1 MQISQRFHN
10 DTYAPGIATY
20 GIQGKDGEQGTP
32 GTSLFFSE
40 YSLSGEPDNSSE
52 YREFAS
58 KITSRMLPVKH
69 KEIQLK
75 RKYVNGDQFVD
86 PSGKVYLLKDIN
98 QLIIDINNGIPIK
111 QLVGSILE
119 YIGKFNYT
127 NNSDIFSDT
136 NNSGTLRAHKFIISD
151 DSKTATGSGLL
162 TVSHINKDTDNDIN
176 KDTDND
182 INFINLES
190 LYSGQHDMN
199 LDIKFSKKYNG
210 FMISSKYPV
219 YLNANVYT
227 KFNNTNNTNND
238 YSPVYTTADNK
249 SKPITDYIAS
259 VKDLSCKLDASIY
272 SYTKKDTSI
281 IYYGVVYKIS
291 FVADDNESDKN
302 QWNDFVST
310 YDNGN
315 TVIHFQNKDHSDF
328 IKVMPSIRDYNF
340 RQDYDYVKLND
351 LINKVQYTDLP
362 NVAISVINGI
372 EAYVNIKNKNMSG
385 IRKRTTN

>member
-40 YSLSGEPDNSSE
+40 YSLPGEYLDFV
-52 YREFAS
+52 R
-58 KITSRMLPVKH
+58 KITSRMLPVKNQQ
-69 KEIQLK
+69 IQLK
-75 RKYVNGDQFVD
+75 RKFVNGDQFVD
-86 PSGKVYLLKDIN
+86 PDGKVYLLMDIN
-98 QLIIDINNGIPIK
+98 QLIRDINNGTNQWSNEK
-111 QLVGSILE
+111 LK
-119 YIGKFNYT
+119 YIGKFNST
-127 NNSDIFSDT
+127 DNSNIFSDT

-176 KDTDND
+176 
-182 INFINLES
+182 FINLES

-210 FMISSKYPV
+210 FMISSKYPI

-227 KFNNTNNTNND
+227 KFNDSNNSNNE

-249 SKPITDYIAS
+249 SKTITDYIAS
-259 VKDLSCKLDASIY
+259 AKDLSCTLDASIY

-291 FVADDNESDKN
+291 FIADDNENDTN

>member
-58 KITSRMLPVKH
+58 KITSRRLPVKH

-86 PSGKVYLLKDIN
+86 PSGQVYRLKDIN

-111 QLVGSILE
+111 QLVDSSILE
-119 YIGKFNYT
+119 YIGKFNSIK
-127 NNSDIFSDT
+127 NSDIFTDNS
-136 NNSGTLRAHKFIISD
+136 NSGTLRTHKFIISD
-151 DSKTATGSGLL
+151 DNETTDVSISSLL
-162 TVSHINKDTDNDIN
+162 TVSHTNKY
-176 KDTDND
+176 TDND

-291 FVADDNESDKN
+291 FIADDNESDTN

>member
-40 YSLSGEPDNSSE
+40 YSLPGEYLD
-52 YREFAS
+52 FAR
-58 KITSRMLPVKH
+58 KITSRMLPVKN
-69 KEIQLK
+69 EQIQLK
-75 RKYVNGDQFVD
+75 RKFVNGDQFVD
-86 PSGKVYLLKDIN
+86 PTGKVYLLMDIN
-98 QLIIDINNGIPIK
+98 QLIRDINNGTNQK
-111 QLVGSILE
+111 QSNEKLK
-119 YIGKFNYT
+119 YIGKFNST

-151 DSKTATGSGLL
+151 DSKTATGNGLL
-162 TVSHINKDTDNDIN
+162 TVSHIN

-227 KFNNTNNTNND
+227 KFNNTNNINND

-291 FVADDNESDKN
+291 FIADDNESDTN
-302 QWNDFVST
+302 QWNNFVST

>member
-86 PSGKVYLLKDIN
+86 PSGQVYLLKDIN
-98 QLIIDINNGIPIK
+98 QLIIDINNGTNLE
-111 QLVGSILE
+111 QGILE
-119 YIGKFNYT
+119 YIGKFNSIK
-127 NNSDIFSDT
+127 NSDIFNDNS
-136 NNSGTLRAHKFIISD
+136 NSGILRAHKFIISD

-162 TVSHINKDTDNDIN
+162 TVSHIN

-259 VKDLSCKLDASIY
+259 LKDLSCKLDASIY

-291 FVADDNESDKN
+291 FVADDNESDTN

>member
-86 PSGKVYLLKDIN
+86 PSGQVYLLKDIN

-119 YIGKFNYT
+119 YIGKFNSIK
-127 NNSDIFSDT
+127 NSDIFNDNS
-136 NNSGTLRAHKFIISD
+136 NSGILRAHKFIISD

-162 TVSHINKDTDNDIN
+162 TVSHTT

-291 FVADDNESDKN
+291 FIADDNESDTN

>member
-40 YSLSGEPDNSSE
+40 YSLPDE
-52 YREFAS
+52 YLDFVR
-58 KITSRMLPVKH
+58 KITSRMLPVKN
-69 KEIQLK
+69 EQIQLK
-75 RKYVNGDQFVD
+75 RKFVNGDQFVD
-86 PSGKVYLLKDIN
+86 PTGKVYLLMDIN
-98 QLIIDINNGIPIK
+98 QLIRDINNGTNQTWSK
-111 QLVGSILE
+111 EKLK
-119 YIGKFNYT
+119 YIGKFNST
-127 NNSDIFSDT
+127 DNSDIFSDT

-151 DSKTATGSGLL
+151 DNKTATGSGLL
-162 TVSHINKDTDNDIN
+162 TVSHIN

-291 FVADDNESDKN
+291 FVADDNESDTN

-328 IKVMPSIRDYNF
+328 IKVIPSIRDYNF

>member
-86 PSGKVYLLKDIN
+86 PSGQVYLLKDIN

-119 YIGKFNYT
+119 YIGKFNSIK
-127 NNSDIFSDT
+127 NSDIFNDNS
-136 NNSGTLRAHKFIISD
+136 NSGILRAHKFIISD

-162 TVSHINKDTDNDIN
+162 TVSHTT

-210 FMISSKYPV
+210 FMISSKYPI

-227 KFNNTNNTNND
+227 KFNDSNNSNNE

-249 SKPITDYIAS
+249 SKTITDYIATT
-259 VKDLSCKLDASIY
+259 KDLRCDIDASIY

-281 IYYGVVYKIS
+281 IYYGVIYKIS
-291 FVADDNESDKN
+291 FGQKDDTNSK
-302 QWNDFVST
+302 QWGDFVNT

-315 TVIHFQNKDHSDF
+315 TIIHFQNKEHSDF
-328 IKVMPSIRDYNF
+328 TTVIPTIQNYNF

-351 LINKVQYTDLP
+351 LINKVQYNDLP

-372 EAYVNIKNKNMSG
+372 EAYVTINDKGISG
-385 IRKRTTN
+385 LRKRTTN

>member
-40 YSLSGEPDNSSE
+40 YSLPGEYIDFV
-52 YREFAS
+52 R
-58 KITSRMLPVKH
+58 KITSRMLPVKNQQ
-69 KEIQLK
+69 IQLK
-75 RKYVNGDQFVD
+75 RKFVNGDQFVD
-86 PSGKVYLLKDIN
+86 PDGKVYLLMDIN
-98 QLIIDINNGIPIK
+98 QLIRDINNGTNQTWSK
-111 QLVGSILE
+111 EKLK
-119 YIGKFNYT
+119 YIGKFNST

-151 DSKTATGSGLL
+151 DDKTATGSGLL
-162 TVSHINKDTDNDIN
+162 TVSHIN

-291 FVADDNESDKN
+291 FIADDNESDTNK
-302 QWNDFVST
+302 WNDFVST

>member
-40 YSLSGEPDNSSE
+40 YSLPGEYLD
-52 YREFAS
+52 FAR
-58 KITSRMLPVKH
+58 KITSRMLPVKNQQ
-69 KEIQLK
+69 IQLK
-75 RKYVNGDQFVD
+75 RKFVNGDQFVD
-86 PSGKVYLLKDIN
+86 PDGKVYLLMDIN
-98 QLIIDINNGIPIK
+98 QLIRDINNGTN
-111 QLVGSILE
+111 QTGSNKKLK
-119 YIGKFNYT
+119 YIGKFNST
-127 NNSDIFSDT
+127 DSSNIFSDT

-151 DSKTATGSGLL
+151 DSKTATGNGLL
-162 TVSHINKDTDNDIN
+162 TVSHIN

-291 FVADDNESDKN
+291 FVADDNESDTN

-315 TVIHFQNKDHSDF
+315 TVIHFQNKGHSDF

>member
-69 KEIQLK
+69 QEIQLK

-86 PSGKVYLLKDIN
+86 PSGQVYLLKDIN
-98 QLIIDINNGIPIK
+98 QLIIDINNGTNLE
-111 QLVGSILE
+111 QGILE
-119 YIGKFNYT
+119 YIGKFNSIK
-127 NNSDIFSDT
+127 NSDIFNDNS
-136 NNSGTLRAHKFIISD
+136 NSGILRAHKFIISD

-162 TVSHINKDTDNDIN
+162 TVSHIN

-291 FVADDNESDKN
+291 FVADDNESDTN

>member
-86 PSGKVYLLKDIN
+86 PSGQVYLLKDIN
-98 QLIIDINNGIPIK
+98 QLIIDINNGTNLE
-111 QLVGSILE
+111 QGILE
-119 YIGKFNYT
+119 YIGKFNSIK
-127 NNSDIFSDT
+127 NSDIFNDNS
-136 NNSGTLRAHKFIISD
+136 NSGILRAHKFIISD

-162 TVSHINKDTDNDIN
+162 TVSHTT

-182 INFINLES
+182 INFINLKS

-210 FMISSKYPV
+210 FMISSKYPI

-227 KFNNTNNTNND
+227 KFNDSNNSNNE

-249 SKPITDYIAS
+249 SKTITDYIAS
-259 VKDLSCKLDASIY
+259 AKDLSCTLDASIY
-272 SYTKKDTSI
+272 SYTKKDASV

-291 FVADDNESDKN
+291 FGHVNNGKETN
-302 QWNDFVST
+302 MWNDFVNT
-310 YDNGN
+310 YGSGN
-315 TVIHFQNKDHSDF
+315 TVIHFQNKEYSDF
-328 IKVMPSIRDYNF
+328 TTIIPSIMDYNF

-362 NVAISVINGI
+362 NIAISVINGI
-372 EAYVNIKNKNMSG
+372 EAYVTIKDKNISG
-385 IRKRTTN
+385 IGKRTTN

>member
-86 PSGKVYLLKDIN
+86 PSGQVYLLKDIN
-98 QLIIDINNGIPIK
+98 QLIIDINNGTNLE
-111 QLVGSILE
+111 QGILE
-119 YIGKFNYT
+119 YIGKFNSIK
-127 NNSDIFSDT
+127 NSDIFNDNS
-136 NNSGTLRAHKFIISD
+136 NSGILRAHKFIISD

-162 TVSHINKDTDNDIN
+162 TVSHIN

-291 FVADDNESDKN
+291 FVADDNESDTN

-315 TVIHFQNKDHSDF
+315 IVIHFQNKDHSDF

>member
-40 YSLSGEPDNSSE
+40 YSLPGEYLDFV
-52 YREFAS
+52 R
-58 KITSRMLPVKH
+58 KITSRMLPVKNQQ
-69 KEIQLK
+69 IQLK
-75 RKYVNGDQFVD
+75 RKFVNGDQFVD
-86 PSGKVYLLKDIN
+86 PDGKVYLLMDIN
-98 QLIIDINNGIPIK
+98 QLIRDINNGTNQTWSNEK
-111 QLVGSILE
+111 LK
-119 YIGKFNYT
+119 YIGKFNST
-127 NNSDIFSDT
+127 NNSDIFNDT

-162 TVSHINKDTDNDIN
+162 TVSHIN

-249 SKPITDYIAS
+249 SKSITDYIAS

-291 FVADDNESDKN
+291 FVADDNESDTN
-302 QWNDFVST
+302 QWNDFVSI

>member
-40 YSLSGEPDNSSE
+40 YSFPGEYLD
-52 YREFAS
+52 FAR

-75 RKYVNGDQFVD
+75 RKFVNGDQFVD

-98 QLIIDINNGIPIK
+98 QLIRDINNGTNQTWSDTK
-111 QLVGSILE
+111 LK
-119 YIGKFNYT
+119 YIGKFNSI

-136 NNSGTLRAHKFIISD
+136 KNSGTLRAHKFIISD
-151 DSKTATGSGLL
+151 DDDKATGSGIL
-162 TVSHINKDTDNDIN
+162 TVSHTT

-227 KFNNTNNTNND
+227 KFNNTTNVNNE

-249 SKPITDYIAS
+249 SKTITDYIAS
-259 VKDLSCKLDASIY
+259 AKDLSCTLDASIY
-272 SYTKKDTSI
+272 SYTKKDTSV

-291 FVADDNESDKN
+291 FGHVNNGKDKN

-315 TVIHFQNKDHSDF
+315 TVIHFQNKEHSDF
-328 IKVMPSIRDYNF
+328 TTVIPSIMDYNF

-372 EAYVNIKNKNMSG
+372 EAYVTIDRKVLSG
-385 IRKRTTN
+385 IKKKNN

>member
-40 YSLSGEPDNSSE
+40 YSLPGEYIDFV
-52 YREFAS
+52 R
-58 KITSRMLPVKH
+58 KITSRMLPVKNQQ
-69 KEIQLK
+69 IQLK
-75 RKYVNGDQFVD
+75 RKFVNGDQFVD
-86 PSGKVYLLKDIN
+86 PDGKVYLLMDIN
-98 QLIIDINNGIPIK
+98 QLIRDINNGTNQTWSNEK
-111 QLVGSILE
+111 LK
-119 YIGKFNYT
+119 YIGKFNST
-127 NNSDIFSDT
+127 NNSDIFNST

-162 TVSHINKDTDNDIN
+162 TVSHIN

-291 FVADDNESDKN
+291 FVADDNESDTN

>member
-40 YSLSGEPDNSSE
+40 YSLPGEYLD
-52 YREFAS
+52 FAR

-86 PSGKVYLLKDIN
+86 PSGQVYLLKDIN

-176 KDTDND
+176 
-182 INFINLES
+182 FINLES

-249 SKPITDYIAS
+249 SKSITDYIAS

-291 FVADDNESDKN
+291 FVADDNESDTNK
-302 QWNDFVST
+302 WNDFVST

>member
-40 YSLSGEPDNSSE
+40 YSLPGEYPD
-52 YREFAS
+52 FIK
-58 KITSRMLPVKH
+58 KITSRMLPVKN
-69 KEIQLK
+69 EQIQLK
-75 RKYVNGDQFVD
+75 RKFVNGDQFVD
-86 PSGKVYLLKDIN
+86 PDGKVYLLMDIN
-98 QLIIDINNGIPIK
+98 QLIRDINNGTNQTWSNEK
-111 QLVGSILE
+111 LK
-119 YIGKFNYT
+119 YIGKFNST

-162 TVSHINKDTDNDIN
+162 TVSHIN

-249 SKPITDYIAS
+249 SKSITDYIAS

-291 FVADDNESDKN
+291 FVADDNESDTN

>member
-86 PSGKVYLLKDIN
+86 PSGQVYLLKDIN

-119 YIGKFNYT
+119 YIGKFNSIK
-127 NNSDIFSDT
+127 NSDIFNDNS
-136 NNSGTLRAHKFIISD
+136 NSGILRAHKFIISD
-151 DSKTATGSGLL
+151 DSKTTTGSGLL
-162 TVSHINKDTDNDIN
+162 TVSHTTKDTDD
-176 KDTDND
+176 D

-190 LYSGQHDMN
+190 LYSGQHGMN

-210 FMISSKYPV
+210 FMISSKYPI

-227 KFNNTNNTNND
+227 KFNDSNNSNNE

-249 SKPITDYIAS
+249 SKTITDYIATT
-259 VKDLSCKLDASIY
+259 KDLRCDIDASIY

-281 IYYGVVYKIS
+281 IYYGVIYKIS
-291 FVADDNESDKN
+291 FGRKDDTDSK
-302 QWNDFVST
+302 QWEDFVNT

-315 TVIHFQNKDHSDF
+315 TIIHFQNKEHSDF
-328 IKVMPSIRDYNF
+328 TTVIPIIQNYNF

-351 LINKVQYTDLP
+351 LINKVQYNDLP

>member
-40 YSLSGEPDNSSE
+40 YSLPGEYIDFV
-52 YREFAS
+52 R
-58 KITSRMLPVKH
+58 KITSRMLPVKNQQ
-69 KEIQLK
+69 IQLK
-75 RKYVNGDQFVD
+75 RKFVNGDQFVD
-86 PSGKVYLLKDIN
+86 PDGKVYLLMDIN
-98 QLIIDINNGIPIK
+98 QLIRDINNGTNQTWSNEK
-111 QLVGSILE
+111 LK
-119 YIGKFNYT
+119 YIGKFNST

-151 DSKTATGSGLL
+151 DSKTATGNGLL
-162 TVSHINKDTDNDIN
+162 TVSHI

-227 KFNNTNNTNND
+227 KFNNINNSNNE

-291 FVADDNESDKN
+291 FVADDNESDTN

-385 IRKRTTN
+385 IRKRTAN

>member
-40 YSLSGEPDNSSE
+40 YSLPDE
-52 YREFAS
+52 YLDFVR
-58 KITSRMLPVKH
+58 KITSRMLPVKN
-69 KEIQLK
+69 EQIQLK
-75 RKYVNGDQFVD
+75 RKFVNGDQFVD
-86 PSGKVYLLKDIN
+86 PAGKVYLLMDIN
-98 QLIIDINNGIPIK
+98 QLIRDINNGTDQPWTNK
-111 QLVGSILE
+111 KLK
-119 YIGKFNYT
+119 YIGKFNST

-151 DSKTATGSGLL
+151 DSKTATGNGLL
-162 TVSHINKDTDNDIN
+162 TVSHIN

-291 FVADDNESDKN
+291 FVADDNESDTN

>member
-40 YSLSGEPDNSSE
+40 YSLPGEYLD
-52 YREFAS
+52 FVI
-58 KITSRMLPVKH
+58 KITSRMLPVKN
-69 KEIQLK
+69 EQIQLK
-75 RKYVNGDQFVD
+75 RKFVNGDQFVD
-86 PSGKVYLLKDIN
+86 PDGKVYLLMDIN
-98 QLIIDINNGIPIK
+98 QLIRDINNGTNQTWSNEK
-111 QLVGSILE
+111 LK
-119 YIGKFNYT
+119 YIGKFNST

-162 TVSHINKDTDNDIN
+162 TVSHIN

-249 SKPITDYIAS
+249 SKSITDYIAS

-291 FVADDNESDKN
+291 FVADDNESDTN

-362 NVAISVINGI
+362 NIAISVINGI
-372 EAYVNIKNKNMSG
+372 EAYVNIKNKNMSD

>member
-40 YSLSGEPDNSSE
+40 YSLPGEYLD
-52 YREFAS
+52 FAR
-58 KITSRMLPVKH
+58 KITSRMLPVKN
-69 KEIQLK
+69 EQIQLK
-75 RKYVNGDQFVD
+75 RKFVNGDQFVD
-86 PSGKVYLLKDIN
+86 PDGKVYLLMDIN
-98 QLIIDINNGIPIK
+98 QLIRDINNGTNQTWSK
-111 QLVGSILE
+111 EKLK
-119 YIGKFNYT
+119 YIGKFNST

-151 DSKTATGSGLL
+151 DDKTATGSGLL
-162 TVSHINKDTDNDIN
+162 TVSHIN

-291 FVADDNESDKN
+291 FIADDNESDTN

>member
-40 YSLSGEPDNSSE
+40 YSLPDE
-52 YREFAS
+52 YLDFVR
-58 KITSRMLPVKH
+58 KITSRMLPVKN
-69 KEIQLK
+69 EQIQLK
-75 RKYVNGDQFVD
+75 RKFVNGDQFVD
-86 PSGKVYLLKDIN
+86 PGGKVYLLMDIN
-98 QLIIDINNGIPIK
+98 QLIRDINNGTNQTWSNEK
-111 QLVGSILE
+111 LK
-119 YIGKFNYT
+119 YIGKFNST

-151 DSKTATGSGLL
+151 DNKTATGSGLL
-162 TVSHINKDTDNDIN
+162 TVSHIN

-291 FVADDNESDKN
+291 FVADDNESDTN

-315 TVIHFQNKDHSDF
+315 TVIHFQNKDYSDF

>member
-40 YSLSGEPDNSSE
+40 YSLPGEYSD
-52 YREFAS
+52 FIK
-58 KITSRMLPVKH
+58 KITSRMLPVKN
-69 KEIQLK
+69 EQIQLK
-75 RKYVNGDQFVD
+75 RKFVNGDQFVD
-86 PSGKVYLLKDIN
+86 PDGKVYLLMDIN
-98 QLIIDINNGIPIK
+98 QLIRDINNGTNQWSNEK
-111 QLVGSILE
+111 LK
-119 YIGKFNYT
+119 YIGKFNST
-127 NNSDIFSDT
+127 DNSDIFSDT

-151 DSKTATGSGLL
+151 DNKTATGSGIL
-162 TVSHINKDTDNDIN
+162 TVSHIN

-291 FVADDNESDKN
+291 FVADDNESDTN

>member
-40 YSLSGEPDNSSE
+40 YSLPGEYLDFV
-52 YREFAS
+52 R
-58 KITSRMLPVKH
+58 KITSRMLPVKNQQ
-69 KEIQLK
+69 IQLK
-75 RKYVNGDQFVD
+75 RKFVNGDQFVD
-86 PSGKVYLLKDIN
+86 PDGKVYLLMDIN
-98 QLIIDINNGIPIK
+98 QLIRDINNGTDQWSNEK
-111 QLVGSILE
+111 LK
-119 YIGKFNYT
+119 YIGKFNST
-127 NNSDIFSDT
+127 DNSDIFSDT

-162 TVSHINKDTDNDIN
+162 TVSHIN

-291 FVADDNESDKN
+291 FVADDNESDTN

>member
-86 PSGKVYLLKDIN
+86 PSGQVYLLKDIN
-98 QLIIDINNGIPIK
+98 QLIIDINNGTNLE
-111 QLVGSILE
+111 QGILE
-119 YIGKFNYT
+119 YIGKFNSIK
-127 NNSDIFSDT
+127 NSDIFNDNS
-136 NNSGTLRAHKFIISD
+136 NSGILRAHKFIISD

-162 TVSHINKDTDNDIN
+162 TVSHIN

-291 FVADDNESDKN
+291 FVADDNESDTN

-362 NVAISVINGI
+362 NVAISIINGI
-372 EAYVNIKNKNMSG
+372 EAYVSIKDKNISG

>member
-40 YSLSGEPDNSSE
+40 YSLPGEYLDFV
-52 YREFAS
+52 R
-58 KITSRMLPVKH
+58 KITSRMLPVKN
-69 KEIQLK
+69 EQIQLK
-75 RKYVNGDQFVD
+75 RKFVNGDQFVD
-86 PSGKVYLLKDIN
+86 PTGKVYLLMDIN
-98 QLIIDINNGIPIK
+98 QLIRDINNGTNQTWSK
-111 QLVGSILE
+111 EKLK
-119 YIGKFNYT
+119 YIGKFNST
-127 NNSDIFSDT
+127 DNSDIFSDT

-162 TVSHINKDTDNDIN
+162 TVSHIN

-291 FVADDNESDKN
+291 FVADDNESDTN

-315 TVIHFQNKDHSDF
+315 TVIHFQNKGHSDF

-385 IRKRTTN
+385 IRKRTAN

>member
-40 YSLSGEPDNSSE
+40 YSILGEYLDFV
-52 YREFAS
+52 R
-58 KITSRMLPVKH
+58 KITSRMLPVKNQQ
-69 KEIQLK
+69 IQLK
-75 RKYVNGDQFVD
+75 RKFVNGDQFVD
-86 PSGKVYLLKDIN
+86 PDGKVYLLMDIN
-98 QLIIDINNGIPIK
+98 QLIRDINNGTNQTWSNEK
-111 QLVGSILE
+111 LK
-119 YIGKFNYT
+119 YIGKFNST
-127 NNSDIFSDT
+127 DNSDIFSDT

-151 DSKTATGSGLL
+151 DSKTATGNGLL
-162 TVSHINKDTDNDIN
+162 TVSHIN

-249 SKPITDYIAS
+249 SKSITDYIAS

-291 FVADDNESDKN
+291 FIADDNESDTNK
-302 QWNDFVST
+302 WNDFVST

>member
-40 YSLSGEPDNSSE
+40 YSLSGEYLD
-52 YREFAS
+52 FAR

-86 PSGKVYLLKDIN
+86 PSGQVYRLKDIN
-98 QLIIDINNGIPIK
+98 QLIIDINNGILIK

-119 YIGKFNYT
+119 YIGKFNSIK
-127 NNSDIFSDT
+127 NSDIFNDNS
-136 NNSGTLRAHKFIISD
+136 NSGILRAHKFIISD
-151 DSKTATGSGLL
+151 DSKTAIGSGLL
-162 TVSHINKDTDNDIN
+162 TVSHTT

-210 FMISSKYPV
+210 FMISSKYPI

-249 SKPITDYIAS
+249 SKSITDYIAS

-291 FVADDNESDKN
+291 FVADDNESDTN

>member
-32 GTSLFFSE
+32 GTSLFVSE
-40 YSLSGEPDNSSE
+40 YSLSGEYIDFV
-52 YREFAS
+52 R
-58 KITSRMLPVKH
+58 KITSRMLPVKNE
-69 KEIQLK
+69 KIQLK
-75 RKYVNGDQFVD
+75 RKFVNGDQFVD
-86 PSGKVYLLKDIN
+86 PDGKVYLLMDIN
-98 QLIIDINNGIPIK
+98 QLIRDINNGTNQTWSNEK
-111 QLVGSILE
+111 LK
-119 YIGKFNYT
+119 YIGKFNST
-127 NNSDIFSDT
+127 DNSNIFSDT

-151 DSKTATGSGLL
+151 DSKTATGNGLL
-162 TVSHINKDTDNDIN
+162 TVSHIN

-227 KFNNTNNTNND
+227 KFNNINNSNNE

-291 FVADDNESDKN
+291 FVADDNESDTNK
-302 QWNDFVST
+302 WNDFVST

>member
-40 YSLSGEPDNSSE
+40 YSLPDE
-52 YREFAS
+52 YLDFAR
-58 KITSRMLPVKH
+58 KITSRMLPVKN
-69 KEIQLK
+69 EQIQLK
-75 RKYVNGDQFVD
+75 RKFVNGDQFVD
-86 PSGKVYLLKDIN
+86 PDGKVYLLMDIN
-98 QLIIDINNGIPIK
+98 QLIRDINNGTNQTWSK
-111 QLVGSILE
+111 EKLK
-119 YIGKFNYT
+119 YIGKFNST
-127 NNSDIFSDT
+127 DNSDIFSDT

-162 TVSHINKDTDNDIN
+162 TVSHIN

-291 FVADDNESDKN
+291 FVADDNESDTN

>member
-86 PSGKVYLLKDIN
+86 PSGQVYLLKDIN
-98 QLIIDINNGIPIK
+98 QLIIDINNGTNLE
-111 QLVGSILE
+111 QGILE
-119 YIGKFNYT
+119 YIGKFNSIK
-127 NNSDIFSDT
+127 NSDIFNDNS
-136 NNSGTLRAHKFIISD
+136 NSGILRAHKFIISD
-151 DSKTATGSGLL
+151 DSKTAIGSGLL
-162 TVSHINKDTDNDIN
+162 TVSHTT

-210 FMISSKYPV
+210 FMISSKYTI

-249 SKPITDYIAS
+249 SKTITDYIAS
-259 VKDLSCKLDASIY
+259 AKDLSCTLDASIY
-272 SYTKKDTSI
+272 SYTKKDASV

-291 FVADDNESDKN
+291 FGHVNNGKETN
-302 QWNDFVST
+302 MWNDFVNT
-310 YDNGN
+310 YGSGN
-315 TVIHFQNKDHSDF
+315 TVIHFQNKEYSDF
-328 IKVMPSIRDYNF
+328 TTIIPSIMDYNF

>member
-40 YSLSGEPDNSSE
+40 YSLPDE
-52 YREFAS
+52 YLDFAS

-86 PSGKVYLLKDIN
+86 PSGQVYLLKDIN
-98 QLIIDINNGIPIK
+98 QLIIDINNGTNLE
-111 QLVGSILE
+111 QGILE
-119 YIGKFNYT
+119 YIGKFNSIK
-127 NNSDIFSDT
+127 NSDIFNDNS
-136 NNSGTLRAHKFIISD
+136 NSGILRAHKFIISD
-151 DSKTATGSGLL
+151 DNETTDVSSLL
-162 TVSHINKDTDNDIN
+162 TVSHTNKG
-176 KDTDND
+176 TDND

-291 FVADDNESDKN
+291 FVADDNESDTN

>member
-58 KITSRMLPVKH
+58 KITSRMLPVKY

-86 PSGKVYLLKDIN
+86 PSGQVYLLKDIN
-98 QLIIDINNGIPIK
+98 QLIIDINNGTNLE
-111 QLVGSILE
+111 QGILE
-119 YIGKFNYT
+119 YIGKFNSIK
-127 NNSDIFSDT
+127 NSDIFNDNS
-136 NNSGTLRAHKFIISD
+136 NSGILRAHKFIISD
-151 DSKTATGSGLL
+151 DSKTAIGSGLL
-162 TVSHINKDTDNDIN
+162 TVSHTT

-210 FMISSKYPV
+210 FMISSKYTI

-249 SKPITDYIAS
+249 SKTITDYIAS
-259 VKDLSCKLDASIY
+259 AKDLSCTLDASIY
-272 SYTKKDTSI
+272 SYTKKDASV

-291 FVADDNESDKN
+291 FGHVNNGKETN
-302 QWNDFVST
+302 MWNDFVNT
-310 YDNGN
+310 YGSGN
-315 TVIHFQNKDHSDF
+315 TVIHFQNKEYSDF
-328 IKVMPSIRDYNF
+328 TTIIPSIMDYNF

-372 EAYVNIKNKNMSG
+372 EAYVNNKNKNKSG

>member
-86 PSGKVYLLKDIN
+86 PSGQVYRLKDIN
-98 QLIIDINNGIPIK
+98 QLIIDINNGTNLE
-111 QLVGSILE
+111 QGILE
-119 YIGKFNYT
+119 YIGKFNSIK
-127 NNSDIFSDT
+127 NSDIFNDNS
-136 NNSGTLRAHKFIISD
+136 NSGILRAHKFIISD
-151 DSKTATGSGLL
+151 DSKTATGNGLL
-162 TVSHINKDTDNDIN
+162 TVSHIN

-291 FVADDNESDKN
+291 FVADDNESDTN

>member
-40 YSLSGEPDNSSE
+40 YSLPGEYPD
-52 YREFAS
+52 FIK
-58 KITSRMLPVKH
+58 KITSRMLPVKN
-69 KEIQLK
+69 EQIQLK
-75 RKYVNGDQFVD
+75 RKFVNGDQFVD
-86 PSGKVYLLKDIN
+86 PTGKVYLLIDIN
-98 QLIIDINNGIPIK
+98 QLIRDINNGTNQTWSNEK
-111 QLVGSILE
+111 LK
-119 YIGKFNYT
+119 YIGKFNST
-127 NNSDIFSDT
+127 NNSYIFSDT

-151 DSKTATGSGLL
+151 DSKTATGNGLL
-162 TVSHINKDTDNDIN
+162 TVSHIN

-249 SKPITDYIAS
+249 SKSITDYIAS

-291 FVADDNESDKN
+291 FVADDNESDTN

>member
-40 YSLSGEPDNSSE
+40 YSLPDE
-52 YREFAS
+52 YLDFVR
-58 KITSRMLPVKH
+58 KITSRMLPVKN
-69 KEIQLK
+69 EQIQLK
-75 RKYVNGDQFVD
+75 RKFVNGDQFVD
-86 PSGKVYLLKDIN
+86 PDGKVYLLMDIN
-98 QLIIDINNGIPIK
+98 QLIRDINNGTNQTWSNEK
-111 QLVGSILE
+111 LK
-119 YIGKFNYT
+119 YIGKFNST
-127 NNSDIFSDT
+127 NNSYIFSDT

-151 DSKTATGSGLL
+151 DSKTATGNGLL
-162 TVSHINKDTDNDIN
+162 TVSHIN

-249 SKPITDYIAS
+249 SKSITDYIAS

-291 FVADDNESDKN
+291 FVADDNESDTN

-385 IRKRTTN
+385 IRKRTAN

>member
-86 PSGKVYLLKDIN
+86 PSGQVYRLKDIN

-119 YIGKFNYT
+119 YIGKFNSIK
-127 NNSDIFSDT
+127 NSDIFSDT

-162 TVSHINKDTDNDIN
+162 TVSHIN

-291 FVADDNESDKN
+291 FVADDNESDTN

>member
-40 YSLSGEPDNSSE
+40 YSLPGEYLDFV
-52 YREFAS
+52 R
-58 KITSRMLPVKH
+58 KITSRMLPVKN
-69 KEIQLK
+69 EYIQLK
-75 RKYVNGDQFVD
+75 RKFVNGDQFVD
-86 PSGKVYLLKDIN
+86 PDGKVYLLMDIN
-98 QLIIDINNGIPIK
+98 QLIRDINNGTNK
-111 QLVGSILE
+111 WSNEKLK
-119 YIGKFNYT
+119 YIGKFNST

-151 DSKTATGSGLL
+151 DSKTATGNGLL
-162 TVSHINKDTDNDIN
+162 TVSHIN

-291 FVADDNESDKN
+291 FVADDNESDTN

-385 IRKRTTN
+385 IRKRTNN

>member
-86 PSGKVYLLKDIN
+86 PSGQVYLLKDIN
-98 QLIIDINNGIPIK
+98 QLIIDINNGTNLE
-111 QLVGSILE
+111 QGILE
-119 YIGKFNYT
+119 YIGKFNSIK
-127 NNSDIFSDT
+127 NSDIFNDNS
-136 NNSGTLRAHKFIISD
+136 NSGILRAHKFIISD

-162 TVSHINKDTDNDIN
+162 TVSHIN

-227 KFNNTNNTNND
+227 KFNNTNNSNNE

-249 SKPITDYIAS
+249 SKSITDYIAS

-272 SYTKKDTSI
+272 SYTKRDTSI

-291 FVADDNESDKN
+291 FVSDDNESDTN

-362 NVAISVINGI
+362 NVAISIINGI
-372 EAYVNIKNKNMSG
+372 EAYVSIKDKNISG